1 MLKLR
6 LLRILGPSVGEKI
19 ANQIDFGEF
28 RQIILYFGLSTWTH
42 IEYIIKSSMVTYT
55 FLAVLDKQ

>member
-28 RQIILYFGLSTWTH
+28 RQIILYFGLSTELILN
-42 IEYIIKSSMVTYT
+42 IELKV
-55 FLAVLDKQ
+55 VW